1 MRGGC
6 SIFSKVRTYPLCWCG
21 LSLDTETSGT
31 FAETGSPEDQ
41 LHWIFENAKVVR
53 DADGVSCI
61 VEAIKI
67 ATRKHDFLW

>member
-1 MRGGC
+1 MLAGY
-6 SIFSKVRTYPLCWCG
+6 S
-21 LSLDTETSGT
+21 DTRLTGT

-53 DADGVSCI
+53 KADGISCI

-67 ATRKHDFLW
+67 GTRKHDFLWSAF